1 MKISA
6 LQLENGLQFQTGINQ
21 APAIQKPA
29 VNNDE
34 LRVNTPE
41 EAAKTFEKVL
51 VEQFVNVMTEQLFKS
66 NLSGEN
72 GPGWMKAYGDT
83 QRRVMTEVLSDHLVE
98 NGTFNISETV
108 LKQWQVNT
116 AGDED
121 Q

>member
-1 MKISA
+1 MDISA
-6 LQLENGLQFQTGINQ
+6 LQQ
-21 APAIQKPA
+21 ASYTAQNTNKAQPQ
-29 VNNDE
+29 
-34 LRVNTPE
+34 TPE

-83 QRRVMTEVLSDHLVE
+83 QRRVMTEVLSEHLVD
-98 NGTFNISETV
+98 NGTFNISELV
-108 LKQWQVNT
+108 LKQWQN
-116 AGDED
+116 